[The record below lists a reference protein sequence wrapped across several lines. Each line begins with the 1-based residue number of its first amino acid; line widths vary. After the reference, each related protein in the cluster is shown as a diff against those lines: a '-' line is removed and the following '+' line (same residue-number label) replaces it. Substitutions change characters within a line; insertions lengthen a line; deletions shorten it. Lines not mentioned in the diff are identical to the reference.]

1 MGTRKMASDILIWIF
16 GIIAVISLFLA
27 LKKRY
32 IINVGDLTQEGF
44 DKLVIPF
51 KQPLEEHIKEKLE
64 PLQEQLDNEINKFKL
79 QVNKS
84 LDKATELKKQ
94 IENINIT
101 EIENLRDEKLEE
113 IESIKT
119 KINFNKHI
127 EELQVQLKDLKN
139 SVEEIKEQ
147 LPEEDLMTKK
157 QYEELIKKIDKQDLI
172 FELRKKY
179 DKHFNTIVETEE
191 KRTGNKLNLKL
202 PKTSKDTA
210 REILKRKYQS

>member
-1 MGTRKMASDILIWIF
+1 MQIKKLLASMGTRKMASDILIWIF

-94 IENINIT
+94 IET
-101 EIENLRDEKLEE
+101 CGLV
-113 IESIKT
+113 IKDHDSS
-119 KINFNKHI
+119 NQFH
-127 EELQVQLKDLKN
+127 
-139 SVEEIKEQ
+139 
-147 LPEEDLMTKK
+147 
-157 QYEELIKKIDKQDLI
+157 Y
-172 FELRKKY
+172 ELRNFK
-179 DKHFNTIVETEE
+179 E
-191 KRTGNKLNLKL
+191 L
-202 PKTSKDTA
+202 S
-210 REILKRKYQS
+210 